1 MHDTAKLLD
10 RGMPVVCICTEP
22 FVSAARTHARMLNWA
37 GYEPVA
43 IPHPL
48 QTLTADAVESRAAG
62 IVGEVVKRLCA
73 RKQG

>member
-10 RGMPVVCICTEP
+10 RGIPAVCICTEP
-22 FVSAARTHARMLNWA
+22 FVSAARAHARVLNCA

-48 QTLTADAVESRAAG
+48 QTLTADAVDSRADG
-62 IVGEVVKRLCA
+62 IVDEIVRRLGV
-73 RKQG
+73 RQQG